1 MSYPPT
7 NPGYPQTQPP
17 GPYGAPGPSFAPA
30 EAGPSKLPLYLTIAV
45 VVLGLAAYLASF
57 GPVFTVSAE
66 LGPFGGAELTGSGGG
81 YPIIAATLAAL
92 LAAVSLV
99 PKAKGYSAVVAAVAV
114 LAVLL
119 VIAQLVSK
127 PAGFSVGWAL
137 WLVLAFTLLEA
148 LAAVAVLLFESG
160 VITAPAP
167 RPRYDQYGQYGPASR
182 RLLRSG
188 AGSAA
193 ELSVTAVRR
202 LLVRAVHRRLRLGRS
217 AERTSHA
224 AHRVPQL
231 QSATVGRI
239 WSAAAGARAARPAVA
254 GAVIVAAVGPEPVLS
269 RSSRTSNKQRDE

>member
-7 NPGYPQTQPP
+7 NPGYPPTQPP

-81 YPIIAATLAAL
+81 YPIIAATVAAL

-99 PKAKGYSAVVAAVAV
+99 PKAKSYSAVIAAVAV

-127 PAGFSVGWAL
+127 PTGFSVGWAL

-167 RPRYDQYGQYGPASR
+167 RPRYDQYGQYGPPPGGYYGQGPAQRPNYPSPQYGGYS
-182 RLLRSG
+182 SG
-188 AGSAA
+188 PSTGGFGSAGPQNGPPTPPTGFPSFSPPP
-193 ELSVTAVRR
+193 SVGSGQQQPE
-202 LLVRAVHRRLRLGRS
+202 HGQ
-217 AERTSHA
+217 
-224 AHRVPQL
+224 PGQ
-231 QSATVGRI
+231 QSQAP
-239 WSAAAGARAARPAVA
+239 SSSPPS
-254 GAVIVAAVGPEPVLS
+254 GPNPS
-269 RSSRTSNKQRDE
+269 

>member
-45 VVLGLAAYLASF
+45 VVMGLAAYLASF

-99 PKAKGYSAVVAAVAV
+99 PKAKSYSAVVAAVAV

-160 VITAPAP
+160 VITAPTP
-167 RPRYDQYGQYGPASR
+167 RPRYDQYGQYGPPPGGYYGQGPAQRPNYPPPQYGGYS
-182 RLLRSG
+182 SG
-188 AGSAA
+188 PSTGGFGSAGPQNGPPTPPTGFPSFSPPP
-193 ELSVTAVRR
+193 SVGSGQQQPE
-202 LLVRAVHRRLRLGRS
+202 HGQ
-217 AERTSHA
+217 
-224 AHRVPQL
+224 PGQ
-231 QSATVGRI
+231 QSQAP
-239 WSAAAGARAARPAVA
+239 SSSPPS
-254 GAVIVAAVGPEPVLS
+254 GPNPS
-269 RSSRTSNKQRDE
+269 